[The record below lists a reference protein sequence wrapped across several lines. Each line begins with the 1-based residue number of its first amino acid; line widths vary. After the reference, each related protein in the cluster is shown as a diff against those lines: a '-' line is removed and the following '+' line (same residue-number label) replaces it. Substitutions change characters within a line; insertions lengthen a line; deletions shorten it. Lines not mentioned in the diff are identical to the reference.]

1 MTTTS
6 DTRRGWAWS
15 PESRVGA
22 WAVGLAGLVLCGVIL
37 LVIGFAL
44 GMEPAETFTDN
55 WLLTVAGAAILAGG
69 VASAVVGAVALVRRD
84 RSWAVAVA
92 TTVGVLVTALLL
104 QQLAEGLGW
113 LTG

>member
-15 PESRVGA
+15 PESRAGA